1 MKKTN
6 YNNDGLKPFFVLED
20 PPNYGKPNYG
30 YEFIDKHHEKIGV
43 ALWIFILLCA
53 IITSKAFYEYGQ
65 ANDPV
70 STKANVTV
78 TVTRHSDPFSGPDF
92 NKRYEVDPKIK
103 AAVDSMWAAEK
114 GKRDSLKAADDSM
127 WAAEKG
133 KRDSLKAAEAEKRK
147 QFVRDSILAY
157 VHKKDSIRKEL
168 IRQDSI
174 RLELERQKKAQ
185 IEYIAVIDDGIT
197 KRTVN
202 VNTVSD
208 TLTEDMT
215 NQLGET
221 FSTMAVEA
229 VRERQREID
238 KTKDYYKRLRLPTER
253 LL

>member
-6 YNNDGLKPFFVLED
+6 YNNDESYEPHVTDQSYKPFVLED

-30 YEFIDKHHEKIGV
+30 YEFINKHHEKIGV
-43 ALWIFILLCA
+43 ALWIFVLLCSVV
-53 IITSKAFYEYGQ
+53 ICKSFYEYGQ
-65 ANDPV
+65 AHEPV
-70 STKANVTV
+70 STKANVSV
-78 TVTRHSDPFSGPDF
+78 TVTRHSDPSSGPDF
-92 NKRYEVDPKIK
+92 NKRYEVDPKVK

-114 GKRDSLKAADDSM
+114 AKRDSMKT
-127 WAAEKG
+127 
-133 KRDSLKAAEAEKRK
+133 AEAEKRK

-168 IRQDSI
+168 IRLDSI
-174 RLELERQKKAQ
+174 RLDLERQRKAQ

-202 VNTVSD
+202 VNAVSD

-221 FSTMAVEA
+221 FGTMAVEA
-229 VRERQREID
+229 VRERQKEID
-238 KTKDYYKRLRLPTER
+238 RTKDYYKRLRLPTER

>member
-1 MKKTN
+1 MMKTN
-6 YNNDGLKPFFVLED
+6 YNNNEPTPNYGKLIKSFILED

-30 YEFIDKHHEKIGV
+30 YKFIDKHHEKIGV
-43 ALWIFILLCA
+43 ALWIFVFLCT
-53 IITSKAFYEYGQ
+53 IITCKAFYEYGQ

-114 GKRDSLKAADDSM
+114 
-127 WAAEKG
+127 E

-215 NQLGET
+215 NQLSET

-229 VRERQREID
+229 VRERQKEID
-238 KTKDYYKRLRLPTER
+238 RTKDYYKRLRLPTER

>member
-1 MKKTN
+1 
-6 YNNDGLKPFFVLED
+6 
-20 PPNYGKPNYG
+20 
-30 YEFIDKHHEKIGV
+30 
-43 ALWIFILLCA
+43 
-53 IITSKAFYEYGQ
+53 
-65 ANDPV
+65 
-70 STKANVTV
+70 
-78 TVTRHSDPFSGPDF
+78 
-92 NKRYEVDPKIK
+92 
-103 AAVDSMWAAEK
+103 
-114 GKRDSLKAADDSM
+114 M

-168 IRQDSI
+168 IRLDSI

-208 TLTEDMT
+208 TLTENMT

-229 VRERQREID
+229 VRERQKEID